1 MKRSLGY
8 FLAVL
13 LVSTLAGAEEK
24 SPKGRA
30 DQTSEAA
37 AFPSIAMD
45 QTRPGQYGSN
55 LVDDPGE
62 WDPASGSYT
71 INQCNCKRECPEV
84 NKYQCKLTSDP
95 FKACKMTNGM
105 CGACTKDCGA

>member
-13 LVSTLAGAEEK
+13 LVSTLAGADEK

-30 DQTSEAA
+30 DQASEAA

-45 QTRPGQYGSN
+45 QTRPGQQGSN
-55 LVDDPGE
+55 LVDDAGE

-71 INQCNCKRECPEV
+71 VNQCNCKRECTSGNP
-84 NKYQCKLTSDP
+84 YQCKLTSDS
-95 FKACKMTNGM
+95 FKQCRLTNGT
-105 CGACTKDCGA
+105 CATCTKDCGG